1 MKKTFHPAR
10 LLDPARLLNLVKT
23 STLPAYS
30 ILPLYSILQST
41 VVIAFRIDALGSYFL
56 TSFIKCSAELVL
68 ERIRF
73 FLRDEPMLENLK

>member
-1 MKKTFHPAR
+1 MTRGGGQKVGKLR
-10 LLDPARLLNLVKT
+10 D
-23 STLPAYS
+23 
-30 ILPLYSILQST
+30 
-41 VVIAFRIDALGSYFL
+41 VIYERSLRIDALGSYFL